1 MEPIK
6 DQNLE
11 LNQQSS
17 MSGTVLP
24 TLTFGQAMKAAFS
37 KYATLKG
44 RSRRSEYWW
53 FSLFVTLVF
62 LVFFLPAILVTNWYE
77 SKGIDIYETTMWPM
91 IVSGL
96 LAFLGSIAS
105 LALLIPCITV
115 QVRRLHDVGRSGW
128 WLVWSFAV
136 AIVFECVAFAILG
149 SSYRDMLWF
158 QEYKAAFAV
167 STFAGVMLS
176 LLGLINA
183 AICIAM
189 VVFSLFDSHKGVNKY
204 GPSPKYL

>member
-1 MEPIK
+1 MEPIQE
-6 DQNLE
+6 QNFE
-11 LNQQSS
+11 QTQQS
-17 MSGTVLP
+17 MSGTVVP
-24 TLTFGQAMKAAFS
+24 RLTFGQAIKEAFS

-53 FSLFVTLVF
+53 FSLFITLVL
-62 LVFFLPAILVTNWYE
+62 LVFFLPFFLVSLWYK
-77 SKGIDIYETTMWPM
+77 SKGVDVNETIMWPM
-91 IVSGL
+91 ALTGI
-96 LAFLGSIAS
+96 LAFLGWIVS
-105 LALLIPCITV
+105 LALIIPCITV

-128 WLVWSFAV
+128 WLVWSLVA

-149 SSYRDMLWF
+149 SSYSDMLWF
-158 QEYKAAFAV
+158 EEYKAAFAV

-176 LLGLINA
+176 LLGLINS
-183 AICIAM
+183 AICIVM